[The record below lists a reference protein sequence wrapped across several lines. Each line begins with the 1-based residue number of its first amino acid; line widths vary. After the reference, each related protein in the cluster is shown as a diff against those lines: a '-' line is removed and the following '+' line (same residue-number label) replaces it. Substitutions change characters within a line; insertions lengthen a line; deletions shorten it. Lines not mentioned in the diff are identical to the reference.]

1 MDETADLDEFAATV
15 LAAENVWTT
24 DEWQAVE
31 VLARS
36 LIDEAH
42 FFGVDCREHAANR
55 LASLRTSLTD
65 DPPLTAEADFI
76 RGDLAMAAALIY
88 VGRIVA

>member
-1 MDETADLDEFAATV
+1 MDETADLDVAAMV
-15 LAAENVWTT
+15 LAAEDVWTL

-55 LASLRTSLTD
+55 LASLP

-88 VGRIVA
+88 VGRLVA